1 MDQFQSTQPI
11 YLQIMEMIKKEIVSE
26 KLLPQQ
32 QLPTVRDLALQY
44 QVNPNTV
51 QRALSEL
58 ERLSLVKSDR
68 TIGRFVS
75 DDLDL
80 IQSLRQQMIMEKVE
94 TFVDDIEQLKVTQE
108 ESINY
113 INQAFRE
120 RKTKWLN

>member
-11 YLQIMEMIKKEIVSE
+11 YLQIMERIKKEIVSE
-26 KLLPQQ
+26 VLLPKQ

-58 ERLSLVKSDR
+58 ERLDLVKSDR
-68 TIGRFVS
+68 TVGRFVS

-80 IQSLRQQMIMEKVE
+80 IQSLRKQMIMNKVE
-94 TFVDDIEQLKVTQE
+94 TFVEEIEQLKVSQE

-113 INQAFRE
+113 VNQAFRE
-120 RKTKWLN
+120 RNNK

>member
-11 YLQIMEMIKKEIVSE
+11 YLQIMEMIKKQIVSE

-94 TFVDDIEQLKVTQE
+94 TFVDEIEQLKVTQD

-120 RKTKWLN
+120 RNNK

>member
-11 YLQIMEMIKKEIVSE
+11 YLQIMERIKKEIVSE
-26 KLLPQQ
+26 VLLPKQ

-58 ERLSLVKSDR
+58 ERLDLVKSDR
-68 TIGRFVS
+68 TVGRFVS
-75 DDLDL
+75 DDLEL
-80 IQSLRQQMIMEKVE
+80 IQNLRKQMIMNKVE
-94 TFVDDIEQLKVTQE
+94 TFVDEIEQLKVSQE

-120 RKTKWLN
+120 RNNK

>member
-11 YLQIMEMIKKEIVSE
+11 YLQIMERIKKEIVSE

-44 QVNPNTV
+44 QVNPNTD

-58 ERLSLVKSDR
+58 ERLNLVKSDR
-68 TIGRFVS
+68 TVGRFVS
-75 DDLDL
+75 DDLEL
-80 IQSLRQQMIMEKVE
+80 IQSLKKQMIMEKVE
-94 TFVDDIEQLKVTQE
+94 TFVNEIEQLKVSQE

-113 INQAFRE
+113 INQAFEE
-120 RKTKWLN
+120 RNKK

>member
-11 YLQIMEMIKKEIVSE
+11 YLQIMERIKKEIVSE
-26 KLLPQQ
+26 ALLPKQ

-58 ERLSLVKSDR
+58 ERLDLVKSDR
-68 TIGRFVS
+68 TVGRFVS
-75 DDLDL
+75 DDLEL
-80 IQSLRQQMIMEKVE
+80 IKSLRKQMIMNKVE
-94 TFVDDIEQLKVTQE
+94 TFVDEIEQLKVSQE

-120 RKTKWLN
+120 RNNK

>member
-11 YLQIMEMIKKEIVSE
+11 YLQIMERIKKEIVSE
-26 KLLPQQ
+26 VLLPKQ

-58 ERLSLVKSDR
+58 ERLDLVKSDR
-68 TIGRFVS
+68 TVGRFVS

-80 IQSLRQQMIMEKVE
+80 IQNLRKQMIMNKVE
-94 TFVDDIEQLKVTQE
+94 TFVDEIEQLKVSQE

-120 RKTKWLN
+120 RNNK

>member
-11 YLQIMEMIKKEIVSE
+11 YLQIMERIKKEIVSE

-58 ERLSLVKSDR
+58 ERLNLVKSDR
-68 TIGRFVS
+68 TVGRFVS
-75 DDLDL
+75 DDLEL
-80 IQSLRQQMIMEKVE
+80 IQCLKKQMIMEKVE
-94 TFVDDIEQLKVTQE
+94 TFVNEIEQLKVSQE

-113 INQAFRE
+113 INQAFEE
-120 RKTKWLN
+120 RNKK

>member
-11 YLQIMEMIKKEIVSE
+11 YLQIMERIKKEIVSE

-58 ERLSLVKSDR
+58 ERLNLVKSDR
-68 TIGRFVS
+68 TVGRFVS
-75 DDLDL
+75 DDLEL
-80 IQSLRQQMIMEKVE
+80 IQSLKKQMIMEKVE
-94 TFVDDIEQLKVTQE
+94 TFVNEIEQLKVSQE

-113 INQAFRE
+113 INQAFEE
-120 RKTKWLN
+120 RNKK

>member
-58 ERLSLVKSDR
+58 ERLNLVKSDR
-68 TIGRFVS
+68 TIGRFVT
-75 DDLDL
+75 DDQSL
-80 IQSLRQQMIMEKVE
+80 IQSLKEQMIMDKVN
-94 TFVDDIEQLKVTQE
+94 TFVSELDQLKVSQE
-108 ESINY
+108 DSINY
-113 INQAFRE
+113 LKQAFKE
-120 RKTKWLN
+120 RNNS

>member
-26 KLLPQQ
+26 KLMPQQ

-94 TFVDDIEQLKVTQE
+94 TFVDEIEQLKVSHE

-113 INQAFRE
+113 INQAFKE
-120 RKTKWLN
+120 RKTK